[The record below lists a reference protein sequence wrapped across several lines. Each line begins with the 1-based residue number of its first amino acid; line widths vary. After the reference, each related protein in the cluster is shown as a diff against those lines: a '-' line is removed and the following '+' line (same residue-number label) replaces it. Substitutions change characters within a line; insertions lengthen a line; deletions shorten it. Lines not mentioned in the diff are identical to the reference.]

1 MIWWEMGWF
10 ICRTQILHFWFTC
23 KDFIYICAVKGR
35 TAQIE
40 ISLRIQ
46 MLVFLTLPGRG
57 GGLFSPPLTFLFV
70 ASKRMYMLVWNFLT
84 FLIYQKP
91 KFWRKKK
98 SDFFSP
104 PPPRRGVL
112 KKWKF
117 WKVVGE
123 PKLQN
128 MIFKAHKNK
137 AKSKRWA
144 LYLENWASYDT
155 FRVATWGENLYQTR
169 FSNLKISVSF
179 WDLGP
184 IFCKWAQFLVRSNF
198 YIATWGLT
206 QLLHWFLRGGAD

>member
-1 MIWWEMGWF
+1 MIIWF
-10 ICRTQILHFWFTC
+10 VCL
-23 KDFIYICAVKGR
+23 
-35 TAQIE
+35 
-40 ISLRIQ
+40 
-46 MLVFLTLPGRG
+46 LTLPVRG

-70 ASKRMYMLVWNFLT
+70 ASKRMYMLVRNFLT

-91 KFWRKKK
+91 KFWRRKKIR
-98 SDFFSP
+98 FFYP
-104 PPPRRGVL
+104 TPPRRGVL

-155 FRVATWGENLYQTR
+155 FRDATWGENLYQTR

-206 QLLHWFLRGGAD
+206 QLLHWFLRGGLI

>member
-1 MIWWEMGWF
+1 MLIHYFVFNGFPERRLIYDGCSYYPWRLLWW
-10 ICRTQILHFWFTC
+10 HFTLWLELGNTRC
-23 KDFIYICAVKGR
+23 TIKTSKLIN
-35 TAQIE
+35 IE
-40 ISLRIQ
+40 IIGSVIIFLLISLEYWN
-46 MLVFLTLPGRG
+46 
-57 GGLFSPPLTFLFV
+57 
-70 ASKRMYMLVWNFLT
+70 SKRFQDTCLLF
-84 FLIYQKP
+84 
-91 KFWRKKK
+91 
-98 SDFFSP
+98 
-104 PPPRRGVL
+104 
-112 KKWKF
+112 
-117 WKVVGE
+117 GE

-206 QLLHWFLRGGAD
+206 QLLHWFLRGGWFSPPPSNPQNLDPLPGRFKNL

>member
-1 MIWWEMGWF
+1 M
-10 ICRTQILHFWFTC
+10 
-23 KDFIYICAVKGR
+23 
-35 TAQIE
+35 
-40 ISLRIQ
+40 
-46 MLVFLTLPGRG
+46 
-57 GGLFSPPLTFLFV
+57 
-70 ASKRMYMLVWNFLT
+70 
-84 FLIYQKP
+84 
-91 KFWRKKK
+91 
-98 SDFFSP
+98 
-104 PPPRRGVL
+104 
-112 KKWKF
+112 
-117 WKVVGE
+117 VGE

-206 QLLHWFLRGGAD
+206 QLLHWFLRGGGWFSPPPPIHGICTPSQVGLTIISQAFHHCFISVSPMFHQWLTSVLPVSYQCLTTVSPLFHQWFTSVLSVLY